1 MLTLNYALTDTT
13 RRNKQGGVKMT
24 HREKASMFFESLLE
38 TIENI
43 DNTEIREKALNGLL
57 RQTEYQLYV
66 IKQLIK
72 QTEEIINGN
81 SN

>member
-1 MLTLNYALTDTT
+1 
-13 RRNKQGGVKMT
+13 MT

-43 DNTEIREKALNGLL
+43 DNTEIREKALKGLL
-57 RQTEYQLYV
+57 RQTEFQLTV
-66 IKQLIK
+66 IEQLIN
-72 QTEEIINGN
+72 QTGVSTNGS

>member
-1 MLTLNYALTDTT
+1 ML
-13 RRNKQGGVKMT
+13 
-24 HREKASMFFESLLE
+24 FESLLE

-43 DNTEIREKALNGLL
+43 DNTELRGRALKGLL
-57 RQTEYQLYV
+57 RQTEYQLDV
-66 IKQLIK
+66 IKQLIR

>member
-1 MLTLNYALTDTT
+1 
-13 RRNKQGGVKMT
+13 MT

-43 DNTEIREKALNGLL
+43 DNTEIREKALKGLL
-57 RQTEYQLYV
+57 RQTEFQLTV
-66 IKQLIK
+66 IEQLIN
-72 QTEEIINGN
+72 QTGVSTNGN

>member
-1 MLTLNYALTDTT
+1 
-13 RRNKQGGVKMT
+13 MT
-24 HREKASMFFESLLE
+24 HRDKVSMLFESLLE

-43 DNTEIREKALNGLL
+43 DNTEIRGRALKGLL
-57 RQTEYQLYV
+57 HQTEYQLDV

>member
-1 MLTLNYALTDTT
+1 
-13 RRNKQGGVKMT
+13 MT

-43 DNTEIREKALNGLL
+43 DNTEIREKALKGLL
-57 RQTEYQLYV
+57 RQTEFQLTV
-66 IKQLIK
+66 IEQLIN
-72 QTEEIINGN
+72 QTGVSTKGN

>member
-1 MLTLNYALTDTT
+1 
-13 RRNKQGGVKMT
+13 MT
-24 HREKASMFFESLLE
+24 HRDTASMLFESLLE

-43 DNTEIREKALNGLL
+43 DNTEIRGRALKGLL
-57 RQTEYQLYV
+57 RQTEYQLDV

-81 SN
+81 NN